1 MEYNYDG
8 LVMGEQSENF
18 VDNSNPA
25 YMSSASDQFQP
36 SSSSGFVSF
45 MNDFFTPANI
55 NAIGGLFTKPQ
66 QQFNNPQDFQT
77 EKNYTGVLIATFI
90 LIALVVVA
98 VVILK
103 RK

>member
-25 YMSSASDQFQP
+25 YMSSAEDQFQP
-36 SSSSGFVSF
+36 TGSSGFVNF
-45 MNDFFTPANI
+45 MNDFFTPERI
-55 NAIGGLFTKPQ
+55 NAIGGIFTKKP